1 MLNSAAGA
9 VFSHLDDH
17 SRLSAHMTQASWMM
31 AGGQMRLEID
41 GAQGHATG
49 SRIRLSGRVLGIA
62 LEVEEIVTDYRPPLH
77 KRWETTG
84 TPKLL
89 VIGNYSMGF
98 EIVPQGNSSRLR
110 IFIDYALPESLP
122 AHWLGRVFGG
132 WYARWCT
139 QRMVGDV
146 EKYFH

>member
-1 MLNSAAGA
+1 
-9 VFSHLDDH
+9 
-17 SRLSAHMTQASWMM
+17 
-31 AGGQMRLEID
+31 MRLEID
-41 GAQGHATG
+41 EAQGRATG
-49 SRIRLSGRVLGIA
+49 SRIRLSGRVLGIT
-62 LEVEEIVTDYRPPLH
+62 LEVEEIVTDYLPPLH
-77 KRWETTG
+77 KRWETIG
-84 TPKLL
+84 APKLL